1 MPGELRIFFLYYF
14 FIYMNTAVYGT
25 FAPVYFEHIGFSHT
39 QVGMLL
45 SAGPLVA
52 ILAQPLWGT
61 VTDRSKTK
69 NRVLLLL
76 LASCALCMAAFPLSV
91 HFFYVLLLICLFMF
105 FQTPAFAIGDAMTL
119 ETLDK
124 RGFDSG
130 TFSYIRMAGTI
141 GFALMSVVFGWI
153 ARGHIEWMFPV
164 NAAIFVISCLLLL
177 RMPPVEGHQRHGRK
191 MHMGMLFRHR
201 KLMLYMSVCF
211 VLQVTLGF
219 YYAFYPIYAQELGA
233 DNAWIG
239 WSMLISSLSEVPFL
253 LLSGF
258 VFRKVP
264 IPYILLGAGAIA
276 ALRWYL
282 YSVIENPLWI
292 FPIQLLHG
300 LIFIVLSVTM
310 AIFINREVP
319 NELKAS
325 GQTLH
330 ALLCMGIA
338 RIIGSFLGGVAADAF
353 GLKQVFFYNS
363 LVAVACVAVFAVIFR
378 LYARTGADSSKGKGH
393 PAEPGQTR

>member
-1 MPGELRIFFLYYF
+1 
-14 FIYMNTAVYGT
+14 
-25 FAPVYFEHIGFSHT
+25 
-39 QVGMLL
+39 
-45 SAGPLVA
+45 
-52 ILAQPLWGT
+52 
-61 VTDRSKTK
+61 
-69 NRVLLLL
+69 
-76 LASCALCMAAFPLSV
+76 
-91 HFFYVLLLICLFMF
+91 
-105 FQTPAFAIGDAMTL
+105 
-119 ETLDK
+119 
-124 RGFDSG
+124 
-130 TFSYIRMAGTI
+130 
-141 GFALMSVVFGWI
+141 
-153 ARGHIEWMFPV
+153 
-164 NAAIFVISCLLLL
+164 
-177 RMPPVEGHQRHGRK
+177 
-191 MHMGMLFRHR
+191 
-201 KLMLYMSVCF
+201 
-211 VLQVTLGF
+211 
-219 YYAFYPIYAQELGA
+219 
-233 DNAWIG
+233 
-239 WSMLISSLSEVPFL
+239 MLISSLSEVPFL